1 MVKIK
6 LMRIGKK
13 GSAHY
18 KIIVNQA
25 RSKRDGRFIES
36 LGFYDPNTDPFT
48 VKINKKRLEY
58 WLEKGAQP
66 TDTVRKLIKSHA

>member
-1 MVKIK
+1 MLKIK

-18 KIIVNQA
+18 KIIINEA

-36 LGFYDPNTDPFT
+36 LGFYNPNTDPLTF
-48 VKINKKRLEY
+48 KIDKKRLEY
-58 WLEKGAQP
+58 WIEKGAQP